1 MLNAIFTV
9 VGASA
14 LDDVSLE
21 DLARAAPIVL
31 VVGIA
36 LMFWINKEYKKSQS
50 K

>member
-1 MLNAIFTV
+1 MLNAIF
-9 VGASA
+9 A
-14 LDDVSLE
+14 LVSVSSLNVSLE
-21 DLARAAPIVL
+21 DLAKAAPIVL